1 MMDFMYP
8 ELAGKVAV
16 VTGAGN
22 NLGRAIALAFARSH
36 ADVAVVDID
45 AGAAEETCSIAR
57 REGFVAQPF
66 VADLGV
72 HADVEQLFQQIK
84 QVMGSVDILINNA
97 GVTQVGRPF
106 LADVSEDLFDRIIRI
121 NLKGAW
127 LGMKSAIPLMV
138 AQGSGCIVNVASVMG
153 LVAEQ
158 GIGIYA
164 ASKHGVVAL
173 TKAAALEYGPMGV
186 RVNAVCPSRQSSA
199 MLNPSG
205 NVVDAE
211 EKLAG
216 DRKMNPASGR
226 AGRPEEL
233 AATILF
239 LCSNGA
245 SNIHGTAIPVDGGY
259 TAR

>member
-1 MMDFMYP
+1 MYA
-8 ELAGKVAV
+8 ELADKVVV

-22 NLGRAIALAFARSH
+22 NLGREIALAFARSH
-36 ADVAVVDID
+36 SKVAVVDID
-45 AGAAEETCSIAR
+45 AEAAAKTCDIAR
-57 REGFVAQPF
+57 REGLAAEPF
-66 VADLGV
+66 VADV
-72 HADVEQLFQQIK
+72 IIPADVETLFPRIQK
-84 QVMGSVDILINNA
+84 LLGPVHVLINNA
-97 GVTQVGRPF
+97 GVTQLGRPF
-106 LADVSEDLFDRIIRI
+106 LADVSEDLFDRIIQV
-121 NLKGAW
+121 NLKGTW
-127 LGMKSAIPLMV
+127 LGMKSAIPLML

-164 ASKHGVVAL
+164 ASKHGVLAL
-173 TKAAALEYGPMGV
+173 TKAAALEYGPMGI
-186 RVNAVCPSRQSSA
+186 RVNAVCPSRQTNA

-205 NVVDAE
+205 NVLEVE

-226 AGRPEEL
+226 AGRPEEV

-239 LCSNGA
+239 LCSDGA
-245 SNIHGTAIPVDGGY
+245 SNIHGAAIPVDGGY